1 MKHSHQTGFHSNI
14 QIDSGKGDC
23 IIIVEGDSYI
33 QIDSG
38 KGDCIII
45 TVGVNKEKKKKTKT
59 IKIMTKY
66 SLIFNV

>member
-23 IIIVEGDSYI
+23 IIIVVGDSNI

-45 TVGVNKEKKKKTKT
+45 IVGVNKEKKKE
-59 IKIMTKY
+59 
-66 SLIFNV
+66 N